1 VPAWIEELPFA
12 MAFTVMLLI
21 VFARAQGTYWLGR
34 GANAGGRR
42 TRLAVRL
49 EGDRMTRATDVLTR
63 RGWPVIPVSFLTVG
77 FQTTVNAAAG
87 FIRMPWLKY
96 TAVMI
101 PGCVAWAAIYS
112 TIGFAAFQGWLA
124 LSARSG
130 WTPWV
135 TLVVVVAS
143 VVMVLV
149 WRRRRQEP
157 LLPEIQSP
165 SNPTLEHPPPEH
177 QRRLDEID
185 TAAP

>member
-1 VPAWIEELPFA
+1 

-77 FQTTVNAAAG
+77 FQTAVNAAAG

-96 TAVMI
+96 TAVMF

-130 WTPWV
+130 WAPWA
-135 TLVVVVAS
+135 TLVVVMAG
-143 VVMVLV
+143 VVTVLV
-149 WRRRRQEP
+149 WRRRRQRQP

-165 SNPTLEHPPPEH
+165 QIQSPENPPLENPRTEN